1 VRARLLALPLT
12 LPLGLL
18 LLTGCA
24 SSPEAE
30 VREGVRS
37 VLAAANDQDADA
49 VRTAVDDLL
58 ATLREQVGSQ
68 ELTDAEAAP
77 VRDAAL
83 AIRES
88 VSALDEVEETPTPT
102 PEPTEEPEP
111 TQEPEPTEEPTPT
124 PTPEPTQ
131 EPEPTVEPEPTQEP
145 EQTEPP
151 QETQP
156 PEDDGE
162 DDGEGGGDD
171 QATVVPQL
179 PAFTQ
184 TPGPTP
190 TA

>member
-1 VRARLLALPLT
+1 MRTRLLV

-18 LLTGCA
+18 VLTGCA

-30 VREGVRS
+30 VREDVRT

-58 ATLREQVGSQ
+58 STLREQVGSS
-68 ELTDAEAAP
+68 ELTEQQAKP

-83 AIRES
+83 RIRDS
-88 VSALDEVEETPTPT
+88 VAVLEEVEPTPTPT

-111 TQEPEPTEEPTPT
+111 EPSPTPSPTPT
-124 PTPEPTQ
+124 PTPEPTE
-131 EPEPTVEPEPTQEP
+131 EPEETEPPVTEEPEETEEP
-145 EQTEPP
+145 EQT
-151 QETQP
+151 QA
-156 PEDDGE
+156 PEGEGE
-162 DDGEGGGDD
+162 DEGEGDD
-171 QATVVPQL
+171 QATVVPQRPVL
-179 PAFTQ
+179 TS